1 VSLSRHMATRRDR
14 GFTLIELL
22 VVIAIIAI
30 LIGLLLPAVQKI
42 REAANRMKCTNNL
55 KQIAL
60 GVHNYSD
67 VNGGLPP
74 AVVMR
79 NYNDTPYNDEI
90 GPNWAVL
97 ILPFIEQDNLF
108 KLYQTSISAWM
119 SLSSNAPNTAASPY
133 IEWENVRAN
142 RIPTYLCP
150 SDGNSNTLCSRP
162 LANVTNWARGSYAAN
177 CGPHFSYGSRLNGG
191 SSSGGPW
198 GLAGAGPFSVFDW
211 QSRTAKLGMGIGQF
225 PDGTSNTLLIS
236 EVINGL
242 EAGDP
247 RGVWAF
253 GLAGSSTIVAHADGD
268 CVKPNDKNGTTTGCS
283 DDIRD
288 APDRPLQNGSNWTS
302 CPSNQATARGRH
314 PGGVNAALGDGSVRF
329 VRDSIDQRSWWIL
342 NSVNDGQT
350 LPNF

>member
-1 VSLSRHMATRRDR
+1 VSLSRHLASRRDR

-55 KQIAL
+55 KQLGL

-74 AVVMR
+74 GMVMR
-79 NYNDTPYNDEI
+79 NYNDYPYTSNEH

-97 ILPFIEQDNLF
+97 ILPFIEQDNLYKTF
-108 KLYQTSISAWM
+108 QVSITWWM
-119 SLSSNAPNTAASPY
+119 SNNSGSAVPDNNWLN
-133 IEWENVRAN
+133 IRGN
-142 RIPTYLCP
+142 RIPTYVCP
-150 SDGNSNTLCSRP
+150 SDSGANTLCNRP
-162 LANVTNWARGSYAAN
+162 LANVTGWARGNYAAN
-177 CGPHFSYGSRLNGG
+177 CGPHYTYGSRLNGG
-191 SSSGGPW
+191 SSTGGPW
-198 GLAGAGPFSVFDW
+198 GLAGAGPFSVFDFR
-211 QSRTAKLGMGIGQF
+211 SGSAKLGMGIGQF
-225 PDGTSNTLLIS
+225 PDGTSNTLLIG
-236 EVINGL
+236 EVVNGVD
-242 EAGDP
+242 ANDP
-247 RGVWAF
+247 RGVWAY

-268 CVKPNDKNGTTTGCS
+268 CIKPNDKNGQGQPGCS

-288 APDRPLQNGSNWTS
+288 APDLPARNMSNWTS
-302 CPSNQATARGRH
+302 CNSNQATARGRH

-329 VRDSIDQRSWWIL
+329 VRDSIDQRTWWIL
-342 NSVNDGQT
+342 NAVNDGQT

>member
-1 VSLSRHMATRRDR
+1 
-14 GFTLIELL
+14 LL

-55 KQIAL
+55 KQLAL

-74 AVVMR
+74 AMVMR
-79 NYNDTPYNDEI
+79 NYADDPYNAPEL

-97 ILPFIEQDNLF
+97 VLPFIEQDNLF
-108 KLYQTSISAWM
+108 KLYQVSISAWM
-119 SLSSNAPNTAASPY
+119 SLSSNAINTGASPY
-133 IEWENVRAN
+133 VEWRDIRAN
-142 RIPTYLCP
+142 RVPTMLCP
-150 SDGNSNTLCSRP
+150 SDSGGNQLCSRP
-162 LANVTNWARGSYAAN
+162 LAGVTGWARGSYAAN

-198 GLAGAGPFSVFDW
+198 GFAGAGPLSVFDW

-242 EAGDP
+242 QADDP

-268 CVKPNDKNGTTTGCS
+268 CIKPNDKNGQVGVHCS

-288 APDRPLQNGSNWTS
+288 APSVPERNGSNWTS

-342 NSVNDGQT
+342 NAVNDGQT

>member
-1 VSLSRHMATRRDR
+1 
-14 GFTLIELL
+14 LL

-74 AVVMR
+74 GIVMR
-79 NYNDTPYNDEI
+79 NYNDDPYAGEV

-97 ILPFIEQDNLF
+97 ILPFVEQDNLY
-108 KLYQTSISAWM
+108 KLAQPSISLWM
-119 SLSSNAPNTAASPY
+119 SNVATLDTGWANA
-133 IEWENVRAN
+133 VRTT

-150 SDGNSNTLCSRP
+150 SDSGGNTLCTRN
-162 LANVTNWARGSYAAN
+162 LANVTGGWARGNYAAN
-177 CGPHFSYGSRLNGG
+177 CGPHYTYGNRQNGG

-198 GLAGAGPFSVFDW
+198 GLAGAGPFSVFTLAAG
-211 QSRTAKLGMGIGQF
+211 SNKLGMGIGQF
-225 PDGTSNTLLIS
+225 PDGTSNTLLVS
-236 EVINGL
+236 EVLIGMDAN
-242 EAGDP
+242 DP

-268 CVKPNDKNGTTTGCS
+268 CQKPNDRNGPGQPGCS

-288 APDRPLQNGSNWTS
+288 APDLPAQNRSNWTS
-302 CPSNQATARGRH
+302 CNSNQATARSRH
-314 PGGVNAALGDGSVRF
+314 PGGVNSALGDGSVRF
-329 VRDSIDQRSWWIL
+329 IRDSIDQRNWWIL
-342 NSVNDGQT
+342 NAVNDGQA